1 VTLKQNVQLSFPLFK
16 LMVAEFL
23 GHIHYICEAF
33 ILLSLGFEIIMHFE
47 VLRFIST
54 FISVIGNP
62 PKQSFYH
69 LFKLNLLRK
78 YKIQLSGFLFLY
90 KSSRF
95 LEVI

>member
-1 VTLKQNVQLSFPLFK
+1 MFNFLSPLFK

-54 FISVIGNP
+54 FISVIGTP
-62 PKQSFYH
+62 PKTELLSSF
-69 LFKLNLLRK
+69 
-78 YKIQLSGFLFLY
+78 
-90 KSSRF
+90 
-95 LEVI
+95 